1 MRQQTYRTAY
11 DEAHAELQDLT
22 VQFEA
27 LCLRKEQV
35 ERVLEALRPFLGLI
49 SETVAELATAYATS
63 ESAQPVSEHVQFTY
77 TQVSTPTGESIQMTS
92 EGPAEPVPVDAEATE
107 EQLAYF
113 RQPSSDPFQKRI
125 DDALWGW
132 QQRPEG
138 LLSPI

>member
-11 DEAHAELQDLT
+11 DEAQAELTDLT
-22 VQFEA
+22 AQFDS
-27 LCLRKEQV
+27 LRLRKEQI
-35 ERVLEALRPFLGLI
+35 ECVLEALKPFTGLQ
-49 SETVAELATAYATS
+49 SDSATEAAYAVS
-63 ESAQPVSEHVQFTY
+63 EPEESAFEGIEFTY
-77 TQVSTPTGESIQMTS
+77 TQVSGPTGESIQMLS
-92 EGPAEPVPVDAEATE
+92 EAPAEPVAIEATP

-113 RQPSSDPFQKRI
+113 RQSSSDPFQKRI

>member
-11 DEAHAELQDLT
+11 DEAHAELMDIT
-22 VQFEA
+22 AQFDE
-27 LCLRKEQV
+27 LRLRKEQL
-35 ERVLEALRPFLGLI
+35 EQVLQVLSPLLGL
-49 SETVAELATAYATS
+49 SDSADELATAYA
-63 ESAQPVSEHVQFTY
+63 SAEPSQLGSEHMEFTF
-77 TQVSTPTGESIQMTS
+77 TQVSGPTGESIQMTT
-92 EGPAEPVPVDAEATE
+92 EAPAEPVAVETTA

-113 RQPSSDPFQKRI
+113 GQASSDPFQKRI